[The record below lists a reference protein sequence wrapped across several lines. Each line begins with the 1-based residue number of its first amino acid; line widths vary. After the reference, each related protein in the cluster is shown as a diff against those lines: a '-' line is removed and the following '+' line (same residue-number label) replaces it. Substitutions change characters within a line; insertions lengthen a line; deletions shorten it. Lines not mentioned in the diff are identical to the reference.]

1 MGYFIQPILT
11 DKASSETALAI
22 QNREPLVFTRIA
34 LGSGRH
40 RTDAGKKND
49 VAQVVHSLQV
59 AQSIST
65 ETADTI
71 RIVARLDN
79 SRIEREMV
87 VNEIGV
93 FAKRGNYEEFMY
105 MYTWAEQGDVI
116 PPKTSAYVYR
126 DYDFNTTISKN
137 SQITIQYNA
146 NNLVYASISELK
158 STEAK
163 LQNNIDNHSR
173 DTSRHVSVE
182 ERTKW
187 NGKADATHR
196 HKVADIDGLE
206 AIIGNQTTNK
216 ANQADLTGHIQNQNN
231 PHNVTKQQV
240 GLGNVTNVEQ
250 ASKQDFQHHLDNH
263 NNPHSVTKAQIGLEN
278 VTNVEQASKQEFD
291 AHATNHNNPH
301 NVTKSQ
307 VGLAN
312 VTNVEQA
319 SKTDFDAHSRDT
331 TKHITQQERTAWNGK
346 ADGRTLTD
354 HTGNHNNPHG
364 VTKTQV
370 GLGNVVNVEQASKS
384 EFNSHSQNSTIHVSS
399 VDKNRWNNAQLIKLT
414 NDNGSAKT
422 ATGNWDSYVESGMY
436 TGAGLTNSPKGSR
449 SPLYV
454 TVTKIDGQNVM
465 QQAVDNMNTFT
476 AVRTKVNGAWG
487 SWQVLPRLDMKVI
500 PIQFIPG
507 ILPSKLATEEMNK
520 IYVIGNWI
528 SLIAVIDKDSINKS
542 KTTIEYGVKSL
553 FKLPKEYAFSNRN
566 PNNVSKL
573 GYESFGEDHIYDF
586 LEPNFNDKAR
596 YEEGKY
602 YRNQEIVGCSASY
615 QGETRDLIITGSWLK
630 PK

>member
-40 RTDAGKKND
+40 RADAGKKND

-79 SRIEREMV
+79 SRIEREMI

-93 FAKRGNYEEFMY
+93 FAKRGNHEEFMY

-158 STEAK
+158 STETK

-187 NGKADATHR
+187 NGKAEATHR
-196 HKVADIDGLE
+196 HKVSDIDGLE

-216 ANQADLTGHIQNQNN
+216 ANQADLTAHIQNQNN

-250 ASKQDFQHHLDNH
+250 ASKQ
-263 NNPHSVTKAQIGLEN
+263 
-278 VTNVEQASKQEFD
+278 EFN
-291 AHATNHNNPH
+291 AHATNRNNPH
-301 NVTKSQ
+301 GVTKSQ

-319 SKTDFDAHSRDT
+319 SKADFDAHSRDT
-331 TKHITQQERTAWNGK
+331 TKHITQQERTYWNGK
-346 ADGRTLTD
+346 ADGRALTD
-354 HTGNHNNPHG
+354 HTGNRSNPHG
-364 VTKTQV
+364 VTKAQV
-370 GLGNVVNVEQASKS
+370 GLGNVANVEQASKS

-399 VDKNRWNNAQLIKLT
+399 VDKNRWNNAQLTKLT

-422 ATGNWDSYVESGMY
+422 ATGNWNNYVESGMY
-436 TGAGLTNSPKGSR
+436 TGAGLANSPKGSR

-476 AVRTKVNGAWG
+476 AVRTKVNGVWG
-487 SWQVLPRLDMKVI
+487 SWQVLPRLDLKVI
-500 PIQFIPG
+500 PLEFESG
-507 ILPSKLATEEMNK
+507 VRLSKFALENDNK
-520 IYVIGNWI
+520 IFVIGNVVI
-528 SLIAVIDKDSINKS
+528 LKYAIEGESLKNKP
-542 KTTIEYGVKSL
+542 E
-553 FKLPKEYAFSNRN
+553 
-566 PNNVSKL
+566 L
-573 GYESFGEDHIYDF
+573 GYTGYK
-586 LEPNFNDKAR
+586 KAF
-596 YEEGKY
+596 K
-602 YRNQEIVGCSASY
+602 IP
-615 QGETRDLIITGSWLK
+615 TTLLPTTGSNGTDSLPALDRRSDMIVSQYK
-630 PK
+630 NNYPTASFIDAEVFFEREDGSCYVSVPKAPYQNYCNIFMWIKK